1 MSTEREEILR
11 ALQQHL
17 LGAAEQLGRLI
28 EVEQTS
34 ANFRTSASS
43 VESPKTDTAKAQAQ
57 VAEYNHAYWKAATLR
72 ATKPSIFDQCFHN
85 TFPHW
90 NAPKLV
96 RTVRKRIGRFDEL
109 GAERLFE
116 ALQQYEQ
123 QFGELRKGHDR
134 VEAHQL
140 AIEAVRG
147 SLVEKVEG

>member
-17 LGAAEQLGRLI
+17 LDAAEQLGKLI
-28 EVEQTS
+28 EVEQQNTD
-34 ANFRTSASS
+34 FR
-43 VESPKTDTAKAQAQ
+43 PKIDPIKAQAQ

-72 ATKPSIFDQCFHN
+72 DTKSSIFDQCFHN

-90 NAPKLV
+90 NAPKFV

-116 ALQQYEQ
+116 ALLQYEQ
-123 QFGELRKGHDR
+123 QFGEFRKEHER
-134 VEAHQL
+134 MEAHRL
-140 AIEAVRG
+140 AIEVVRD
-147 SLVEKVEG
+147 SLTEKVEG

>member
-1 MSTEREEILR
+1 MSSEREEILR

-17 LGAAEQLGRLI
+17 LDAAEQLRKLI
-28 EVEQTS
+28 EVEQEHS
-34 ANFRTSASS
+34 DFR
-43 VESPKTDTAKAQAQ
+43 PKIDSTKAQAQ

-72 ATKPSIFDQCFHN
+72 ATKASIFDQCFHN

-90 NAPKLV
+90 NAPKFV

-123 QFGELRKGHDR
+123 QFGEFRKKHDR
-134 VEAHQL
+134 MEAHRL
-140 AIEAVRG
+140 AIEIVRE
-147 SLVEKVEG
+147 SLAENVEG

>member
-1 MSTEREEILR
+1 MSSEREEILR

-17 LGAAEQLGRLI
+17 LDAAEQLGKLI
-28 EVEQTS
+28 EVEQEDS
-34 ANFRTSASS
+34 
-43 VESPKTDTAKAQAQ
+43 DTQLKICPTKAQAQ

-90 NAPKLV
+90 NAPKFV

-123 QFGELRKGHDR
+123 QFGEFRKEHDR
-134 VEAHQL
+134 MEAHRL
-140 AIEAVRG
+140 AIEAVREF
-147 SLVEKVEG
+147 LDENVEG